1 VKSSFKNSLL
11 CIMTLLFEET
21 SVKVKESGVFSD
33 RLCYGFSPKNLDHSV
48 VREFVGEENY
58 QRFAE
63 LFPKALYDPESY
75 SSIMFGKD
83 GSDFEMYVEYGGDIM
98 SYDVGKDEECVYHS
112 LDAAHHTFVYEYIRS
127 KVSPIIY
134 SSLMYAM
141 HPDKCD
147 IIYSK
152 KTRRHLFSYLLK
164 YKTFIRVPSIKK
176 QLVEAL
182 RTIHDTDIDMDDSL
196 NVSYIGIAVT
206 WDGKTEMSV
215 YFRKT

>member
-1 VKSSFKNSLL
+1 
-11 CIMTLLFEET
+11 
-21 SVKVKESGVFSD
+21 
-33 RLCYGFSPKNLDHSV
+33 
-48 VREFVGEENY
+48 
-58 QRFAE
+58 
-63 LFPKALYDPESY
+63 
-75 SSIMFGKD
+75 
-83 GSDFEMYVEYGGDIM
+83 
-98 SYDVGKDEECVYHS
+98 
-112 LDAAHHTFVYEYIRS
+112 
-127 KVSPIIY
+127 
-134 SSLMYAM
+134 MYAM